1 MDTAEGAVEMDVYKA
16 VFFVRH
22 TVQIFLNTF
31 AYASHGYDHM
41 FCIRSA
47 VIVKEPV
54 GGSQLFI
61 DLCQLLFHYC
71 RQGLI
76 IWVGGL
82 SGLEKDGRILG
93 GAVDLPVAGME
104 TLFPEPL
111 DGFHGK
117 HGF

>member
-1 MDTAEGAVEMDVYKA
+1 MDVYKA

-82 SGLEKDGRILG
+82 SGLEKDVRILG
-93 GAVDLPVAGME
+93 GAVDPSVAGMQAA
-104 TLFPEPL
+104 LPEA
-111 DGFHGK
+111 FHRRHIQ